1 MNVLVQALVSAI
13 AAGAVYGLIA
23 IGFSLTYR
31 TTRVLN
37 FGQGDLAVFA
47 GYVAYSLHERGAML
61 PVALFGGILASGAV
75 AALLDRFILQH
86 LYARKIV
93 YAILSTL
100 GFSIIMESVMQLTWG
115 SLPLALPSI
124 APGTAILVGGIA
136 IAPSAIAIFAVGVI
150 ASLIT
155 LWAIDATRIGRAMRG
170 CAQDPEM
177 ASLLGVNPRM
187 MYCIAIT
194 ASGLLAGLAGV
205 LITPLIGLTASRGV
219 SLSVLGFLA
228 SILGGLG
235 SLVGAMVGGML
246 VSILI
251 TLAGAYL
258 SATYAYGLAYILMGL
273 MLVVRVRGLFGDDIE
288 AIRQV

>member
-1 MNVLVQALVSAI
+1 MSVLVQALVSAI

-47 GYVAYSLHERGAML
+47 GYVAYSLHARGLML
-61 PVALFGGILASGAV
+61 PLALLGGILASGGV
-75 AALLDRFILQH
+75 AALLDRLILRY
-86 LYARKIV
+86 LYARKLV

-100 GFSIIMESVMQLTWG
+100 GFSILMESIMQLTWG
-115 SLPLALPSI
+115 SIPLALPSI
-124 APGTAILVGGIA
+124 APGAAILVGGIA
-136 IAPSAIAIFAVGVI
+136 IAPSAIAIFAVGVL
-150 ASLIT
+150 ASLVT

-170 CAQDPEM
+170 CAQDREM

-187 MYCIAIT
+187 MYLVAIT
-194 ASGLLAGLAGV
+194 ASGILAGLAGV

-219 SLSVLGFLA
+219 ALSVLGFLA

-235 SLVGAMVGGML
+235 SLVGAIVGGML

-258 SATYAYGLAYILMGL
+258 SPTYAYGLAYILMGL
-273 MLVVRVRGLFGDDIE
+273 VLVVRVRGLFGDDIE
-288 AIRQV
+288 AVRQV

>member
-1 MNVLVQALVSAI
+1 
-13 AAGAVYGLIA
+13 
-23 IGFSLTYR
+23 
-31 TTRVLN
+31 
-37 FGQGDLAVFA
+37 
-47 GYVAYSLHERGAML
+47 
-61 PVALFGGILASGAV
+61 
-75 AALLDRFILQH
+75 
-86 LYARKIV
+86 
-93 YAILSTL
+93 
-100 GFSIIMESVMQLTWG
+100 
-115 SLPLALPSI
+115 
-124 APGTAILVGGIA
+124 
-136 IAPSAIAIFAVGVI
+136 
-150 ASLIT
+150 
-155 LWAIDATRIGRAMRG
+155 
-170 CAQDPEM
+170 M

-235 SLVGAMVGGML
+235 SLVGALVGGML